1 MAEKIPE
8 YSPEEL
14 MAVVISREVRN
25 LETIG
30 VGAVS
35 PIPAAGCILAEQ
47 LHAPQANIIILESE
61 EYYPFPGGSSEL
73 HFLAQRGELDLF
85 FLSGI
90 QIDRRG
96 NINLHVIG
104 DYEVPNLRLPG
115 AYGSAML
122 YYMAHR
128 VILFRTEHTKRTF
141 VEKVDFITAAG
152 ITSEK
157 VYREGGPTLVVTP
170 KALMA
175 WDKETEE
182 WILSAVHPGSTLE
195 EIKENT
201 DFPLRLAECLIS
213 TPPPTERELMV
224 LRTTVREKL
233 SRIYPEFADQKIRKF
248 QPRPGGTKKL

>member
-1 MAEKIPE
+1 MTEKISE
-8 YSPEEL
+8 YGPEEL

-30 VGAVS
+30 VGAAS

-47 LHAPQANIIILESE
+47 LHAPQANIIILGSE
-61 EYYPFPGGSSEL
+61 EYYPFPAGSSEL

-90 QIDRRG
+90 QIDQQG

-104 DYEVPNLRLPG
+104 DYEGPNLRLPG

-128 VILFRTEHTKRTF
+128 VILFRTEHTLRTF

-152 ITSEK
+152 ITPEK
-157 VYREGGPTLVVTP
+157 VYREGGPTMVVTP

-175 WDKETEE
+175 WDKEREE
-182 WILSAVHPGSTLE
+182 WVLSAVHPGSSLE

-201 DFPLRLAECLIS
+201 GFPLRTAGRLML
-213 TPPPTERELMV
+213 TPPPTERELMI
-224 LRTTVREKL
+224 LRTSVREKL
-233 SRIYPEFADQKIRKF
+233 RRIYPDFAEQKIRNQMPKMS
-248 QPRPGGTKKL
+248 